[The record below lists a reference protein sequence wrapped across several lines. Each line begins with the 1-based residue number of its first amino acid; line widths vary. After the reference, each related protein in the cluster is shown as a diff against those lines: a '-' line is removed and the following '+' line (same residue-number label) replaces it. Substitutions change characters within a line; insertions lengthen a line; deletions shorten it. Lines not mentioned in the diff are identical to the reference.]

1 MIFQTGMTELAG
13 LCGTK
18 HMSDEEY
25 FNMVGVNEADK
36 KAIKQVCVLKGE
48 TKALL
53 VKFCNLCLI
62 FVISES
68 VVKS

>member
-1 MIFQTGMTELAG
+1 
-13 LCGTK
+13 
-18 HMSDEEY
+18 MSDEEY
-25 FNMVGVNEADK
+25 FNMVGLNEADK

-62 FVISES
+62 FVISEL